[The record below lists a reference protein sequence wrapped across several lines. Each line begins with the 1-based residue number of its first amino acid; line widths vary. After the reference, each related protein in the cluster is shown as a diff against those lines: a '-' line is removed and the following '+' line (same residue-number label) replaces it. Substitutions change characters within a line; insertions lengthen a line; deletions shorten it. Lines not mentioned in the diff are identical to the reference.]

1 MVPNCAMRLI
11 CNYDHTYNTT
21 DKSMKC
27 PVSAVSRGKFGH
39 IDTMSRLDLFIQVML
54 CDTFKQKVAG
64 RGIHKAYNNF
74 K

>member
-39 IDTMSRLDLFIQVML
+39 IDTM
-54 CDTFKQKVAG
+54 
-64 RGIHKAYNNF
+64 
-74 K
+74 